1 MNRLDLK
8 KFLTP
13 GVLIPAALALAGIT
27 LIVIGQMLSSRPPES
42 GLPDITP
49 PPPTSAPPTAS
60 PDATV
65 SPDAT
70 ATPAAPSPYPD
81 DVVAEQLQIEAVG
94 INVGVLQSQDAET
107 DDFPPADS
115 AFILS
120 GGAQPGRNTNSF
132 VFAHALENLFKPLWN
147 VRIGDE
153 VLVQMSN
160 GDVLT
165 YRITEVR
172 PNTPCPDPGAEAHP
186 YPPLALQRAGEDC
199 DVSWLNDAPEERLT
213 LQTSQGFNRN
223 WGELIVIAEP
233 VR

>member
-1 MNRLDLK
+1 MK

-13 GVLIPAALALAGIT
+13 GVLIPAALALTGIT
-27 LIVIGQMLSSRPPES
+27 LIVLGSVWTDEAPRPTLPE
-42 GLPDITP
+42 I
-49 PPPTSAPPTAS
+49 ARPTATAAPTDS
-60 PDATV
+60 PAV

-70 ATPAAPSPYPD
+70 ATATPGPSPYPD
-81 DVVAEQLQIEAVG
+81 DVVADQLQIEAVG
-94 INVGVLQSQDAET
+94 INVSVLQSQNAET
-107 DDFPPADS
+107 DDYPPTDS

-132 VFAHALENLFKPLWN
+132 VFAHALEHLFKPLWN

-160 GDVLT
+160 GDVLR
-165 YRITEVR
+165 YRVTEVR
-172 PNTPCPDPGAEAHP
+172 PNTPCPDPAADAHP

-199 DVSWLNDAPEERLT
+199 DVSWLDDAPEERLT

-223 WGELIVIAEP
+223 WGELIIIAEP
-233 VR
+233 VD